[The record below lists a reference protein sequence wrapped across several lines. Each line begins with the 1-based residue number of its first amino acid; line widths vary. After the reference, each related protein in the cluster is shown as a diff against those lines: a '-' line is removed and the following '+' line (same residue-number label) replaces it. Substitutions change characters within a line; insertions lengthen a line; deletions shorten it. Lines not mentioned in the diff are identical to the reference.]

1 MIMLTNI
8 ISMLGTIVATLII
21 TGTQKYLSTRRKW
34 QLGSIVPIVSIL
46 VMATVLY
53 ITKISLSKV
62 FLPCIIIL
70 VLELF
75 IWFDGRKEYK
85 KEEFRKMKAKDIV

>member
-1 MIMLTNI
+1 MLTNI

>member
-1 MIMLTNI
+1 MLTNI

-85 KEEFRKMKAKDIV
+85 KEEFRKMKAKDI

>member
-1 MIMLTNI
+1 MLTNI
-8 ISMLGTIVATLII
+8 MSILGTIVATLII

-53 ITKISLSKV
+53 ITKINLSIKV